1 MAVESLKVFREQIG
15 RTNNK
20 VGFAVT
26 QQQMNNVVLQ
36 EDQVEDKVSR
46 NVQRRGNVFVFL

>member
-1 MAVESLKVFREQIG
+1 MKVFREQIG

-26 QQQMNNVVLQ
+26 QQQMNNVMLQ